1 MLSYLLYD
9 LMQRKSLI
17 STKFTL
23 HLFIQAVN
31 KRLPTVCMHG
41 VKYLGLYVNSC
52 CLVIHLYLTVCD
64 PMNGSMPGF
73 PVFHCLLEF
82 AQTRPLSQWYHSI
95 ISSSV
100 IPFSSCLQSF
110 SASGSFHMSQFFA
123 SGGQSIGASATA
135 SVLPMNIQGWFPL
148 GLTSLISLL
157 SERLSRVFSS
167 TTVWK
172 HQFFGTQPFFLWSTS
187 VYDCWENCSFD

>member
-1 MLSYLLYD
+1 
-9 LMQRKSLI
+9 
-17 STKFTL
+17 
-23 HLFIQAVN
+23 
-31 KRLPTVCMHG
+31 MHG

-73 PVFHCLLEF
+73 PVLHYLMEF
-82 AQTRPLSQWYHSI
+82 AQTYFHWIGDAIQPSLPLPPPSPPALNLFLHQGLFQW
-95 ISSSV
+95 
-100 IPFSSCLQSF
+100 
-110 SASGSFHMSQFFA
+110 AGSLHQVTEVW
-123 SGGQSIGASATA
+123 SIGASATA

-172 HQFFGTQPFFLWSTS
+172 NQYFGTQPSLWPNSHIHA
-187 VYDCWENCSFD
+187 WPQEKP

>member
-73 PVFHCLLEF
+73 PVLHYLMEF
-82 AQTRPLSQWYHSI
+82 AQTYFHWIGDAIQPSLPLPPPSPPALNLFLHQGLFQW
-95 ISSSV
+95 
-100 IPFSSCLQSF
+100 
-110 SASGSFHMSQFFA
+110 AGSLHQVTEVW
-123 SGGQSIGASATA
+123 SIGASATA

-148 GLTSLISLL
+148 GLTSLISLQ
-157 SERLSRVFSS
+157 SKGLSRVFSNTS
-167 TTVWK
+167 VWK
-172 HQFFGTQPFFLWSTS
+172 HQFFSLWSNSHIHT
-187 VYDCWENCSFD
+187 WLLEKP